1 MWQVV
6 AMIPSGLVAT
16 YGQIAALAGLPSHAR
31 YVGRTLHNL
40 PKNTTLPWHRVVN
53 AGLRISPRS
62 GPNTDGADQQRHRLE
77 LEKVEFIGQRIAQAH
92 RWAP

>member
-1 MWQVV
+1 
-6 AMIPSGLVAT
+6 MIPKGFVAS

-53 AGLRISPRS
+53 AGLRISLRN
-62 GPNTDGADQQRHRLE
+62 GPNNGPNNGGADQQRRRLE
-77 LEKVEFIGQRIAQAH
+77 LEKVEFIGQRIAEAH
-92 RWAP
+92 RWEP

>member
-6 AMIPSGLVAT
+6 AMVPSGFVAT

-40 PKNTTLPWHRVVN
+40 PNNTALPWHRVVN
-53 AGLRISPRS
+53 AGLRISLRT
-62 GPNTDGADQQRHRLE
+62 GTGGADLQRHRLE
-77 LEKVEFIGQRIAQAH
+77 LENVAFIGQRIAEAH